1 MRPSTLLVA
10 PPLLLAL
17 TIAAGVI
24 PVLRGDAEQQ
34 SPTPPPARPAA
45 SPFVAPDPLDYAD
58 HEGWTSI
65 FDGRTLSGWTGNPEV
80 WRVENGAITA
90 ESTAEKRVGSTHLIW
105 EGGEL
110 ADFEMKIEVRLDGDI
125 HSGIAYRSVV
135 AAPGP
140 AATGAGVPRQTLHVA
155 ADPRWTLNGPGL
167 DYDQDRKMAGNV
179 EDRGTPRREIAWRG
193 GIVQSTTGRRPRLIG
208 TVGDADAL
216 MAAIKADDW
225 NQVHIVAR
233 GHQLTHI
240 INGQVMTVL
249 FDDDT
254 DYFRPKGLVGLQI
267 EQWGVG
273 RVNFRNIWVKRLPQG
288 SGMDR

>member
-45 SPFVAPDPLDYAD
+45 SPFVPPEPLDYAD

-65 FDGRTLSGWTGNPEV
+65 FDGRTLAGWTGNPEV

-110 ADFEMKIEVRLDGDI
+110 ADFEMKIEVRLDGDF

-135 AAPGP
+135 APPGP
-140 AATGAGVPRQTLHVA
+140 AATGAGVPRQALHVA
-155 ADPRWTLNGPGL
+155 ADPQVDAQRSRPRLRPGP
-167 DYDQDRKMAGNV
+167 QDGRQR
-179 EDRGTPRREIAWRG
+179 RGPRYSPPRIAWRG

-267 EQWGVG
+267 EQWGVQRQFPG
-273 RVNFRNIWVKRLPQG
+273 T
-288 SGMDR
+288 SG